1 MPLHA
6 INPKTWD
13 GNLRQQVKLEH
24 GMGWSISHQAGR
36 IKLTRRNPADGSR
49 SSVILDLPWGPPT
62 TAREVLEA
70 IATLRQRIDTR
81 GISLRAAHEL
91 DATAATINGTVD
103 WSAIQAGFL
112 DSLKS
117 RKGTTLSDVRR
128 RVERTLQT
136 LATKPVPHDGKELMH
151 LYEQQ
156 HLSELAP
163 GSAGRRRNLQDVARF
178 LTFAVEECD
187 APQQWLPLKGQKR
200 RELVG
205 AADGRDATLTPP
217 IKPEQLGA
225 LLDALEADGR
235 HDLRLAVGLVGL
247 YGLRPAELATLR
259 IEGDRL
265 LVGQVKR
272 NSADMRK
279 SAQEQARLKERRVL
293 PLDLPTHPGLGAQLA
308 AQWASGLVKLPPQ
321 IATAVA
327 AGDFKLT
334 GDALRQYL
342 NRYQPWKALVAATPG
357 LTPYSLRH
365 GFAWRAH
372 KAYARSLSVRD
383 AAALMGHDPVTH
395 SKFYGRW
402 TDEQGLLDPVAGL
415 TGSAASGVLTPP

>member
-1 MPLHA
+1 MPRNA
-6 INPKTWD
+6 INPRSWD
-13 GNLRQQVKLEH
+13 GNLRQQLKLEH
-24 GMGWSISHQAGR
+24 GKGWSVAEQSGR
-36 IKLTRRNPADGSR
+36 IKLTRRDLDDNTR
-49 SSVILDLPWGPPT
+49 SSVMIDLPWGPPT

-70 IATLRQRIDTR
+70 VATLRQRMDTR
-81 GISLRAAHEL
+81 GISLRAAHDL
-91 DATAATINGTVD
+91 NATAATVNGTVD
-103 WSAIQAGFL
+103 WDAIQTRFL

-117 RKGTTLSDVRR
+117 RKGTTLGDVRR

-136 LATKPVPHDGKELMH
+136 LTTKPVPHDGKELM
-151 LYEQQ
+151 LRYEQQ
-156 HLSELAP
+156 HLGELAP
-163 GSAGRRRNLQDVARF
+163 GSAGRRRNLQEVARF

-200 RELVG
+200 RDLVG
-205 AADGRDATLTPP
+205 AADGRDATVTPP

-225 LLDALEADGR
+225 LLDALDADGR

-247 YGLRPAELATLR
+247 LGLRPAELATLR
-259 IEGDRL
+259 LEGDRL

-272 NSADMRK
+272 NSADMNK
-279 SAQEQARLKERRVL
+279 TAQEQARLKERRVL

-327 AGDFKLT
+327 AGDLKRT

-342 NRYQPWKALVAATPG
+342 NRYQPWKALVATTPG

-372 KAYARSLSVRD
+372 KAYARPLSVRD
-383 AAALMGHDPVTH
+383 AAALMGHDPETH

-402 TDEQGLLDPVAGL
+402 TDEQGLLDAVAGL
-415 TGSAASGVLTPP
+415 TGTAVSGALAAV